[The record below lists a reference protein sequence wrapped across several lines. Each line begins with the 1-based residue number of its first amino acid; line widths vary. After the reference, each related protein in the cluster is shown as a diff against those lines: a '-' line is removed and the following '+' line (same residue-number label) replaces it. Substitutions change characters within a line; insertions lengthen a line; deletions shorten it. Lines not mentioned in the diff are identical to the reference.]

1 MLRDIP
7 DNHMR
12 RGGIT
17 MKRVSALAA
26 ILVFIAATTSFAY
39 EVVDVKN
46 GGGIKGKIKAAEKI
60 ADPVI
65 KIVIKPKPDPKE
77 TELERST
84 CGDSQKANMYILSP
98 ANEVKN
104 VLVIVEDVKK
114 GKAAP
119 KTDLLIDNTKC
130 VFEPIV
136 GIAYKGANFKIKN
149 SDPLLHNTNL
159 GLLLTETTRRSVYNL
174 ALPNKDQVITKPIRA
189 TGLIIVKCD
198 AHEWMRGYA
207 YASEHP
213 YVAITDASGD
223 FEIKDLPAG
232 TYKVR
237 IWHEGFKEVTKTVEV
252 SAGKSSALDATLAKK

>member
-1 MLRDIP
+1 
-7 DNHMR
+7 
-12 RGGIT
+12 
-17 MKRVSALAA
+17 MKRILALAVMMV
-26 ILVFIAATTSFAY
+26 LFAAAVSFAY

-46 GGGIKGKIKAAEKI
+46 GGGIKGTIKAAEKI

-84 CGDSQKANMYILSP
+84 CGDSQKANMYLLSP

-104 VLVIVEDVKK
+104 VLVIVEDVQK

-119 KTDLLIDNTKC
+119 KNDLLIDNAKC
-130 VFEPIV
+130 YFEPIV

-174 ALPNKDQVITKPIRA
+174 ALPNKDQVITKPVRA

-198 AHEWMRGYA
+198 AHEWMRGYV
-207 YASEHP
+207 YASDNP
-213 YVAITDASGD
+213 YVAITDANGN

-232 TYKVR
+232 KYKVR
-237 IWHEGFKEVTKTVEV
+237 IWHEGFKEVNKTVEV
-252 SAGKSSALDATLAKK
+252 SAGKSADLDVTLSKK

>member
-1 MLRDIP
+1 
-7 DNHMR
+7 
-12 RGGIT
+12 
-17 MKRVSALAA
+17 MKRIFAFVAIMVLFAA
-26 ILVFIAATTSFAY
+26 GVSFAY

-46 GGGIKGKIKAAEKI
+46 GGSIKGKIKAAEHI

-84 CGDSQKANMYILSP
+84 CGDSQKANMYVLSA

-104 VLVIVEDVKK
+104 VLVIVEDVQK

-119 KTDLLIDNTKC
+119 KTDLVIDNTKC
-130 VFEPIV
+130 YFDPIV

-174 ALPNKDQVITKPIRA
+174 ALPNKDQVITKPVRA

-198 AHEWMRGYA
+198 AHDWMRGYV
-207 YASEHP
+207 YASDNP
-213 YVAITDASGD
+213 YVAITDANGN

-232 TYKVR
+232 KYKVR
-237 IWHEGFKEVTKTVEV
+237 IFHEGFKEVTRSVEV
-252 SAGKSSALDATLAKK
+252 SSGKASELDATLAKK

>member
-1 MLRDIP
+1 
-7 DNHMR
+7 
-12 RGGIT
+12 
-17 MKRVSALAA
+17 MKRRLAA
-26 ILVFIAATTSFAY
+26 AVIMVLLAAVTSFAY

-46 GGGIKGKIKAAEKI
+46 GGSIKGKIKSAEMI

-77 TELERST
+77 TELERTT
-84 CGDSQKANMYILSP
+84 CGDSQKANMYVLSP

-104 VLVIVEDVKK
+104 VLVIVEDVQK

-130 VFEPIV
+130 RFDPIV
-136 GIAYKGANFKIKN
+136 GVAYKGSNFKIKN

-174 ALPNKDQVITKPIRA
+174 ALPNKDQVITKPVRA
-189 TGLIIVKCD
+189 TGLIVVKCD
-198 AHEWMRGYA
+198 AHDWMRGYA
-207 YASEHP
+207 YASENP
-213 YVAITDASGD
+213 YVAVTDASGN

-232 TYKVR
+232 KYKVR
-237 IWHEGFKEVTKTVEV
+237 IWHEGFKEVIKNVEV
-252 SAGKSSALDATLAKK
+252 SSGKSSELDATLSKK